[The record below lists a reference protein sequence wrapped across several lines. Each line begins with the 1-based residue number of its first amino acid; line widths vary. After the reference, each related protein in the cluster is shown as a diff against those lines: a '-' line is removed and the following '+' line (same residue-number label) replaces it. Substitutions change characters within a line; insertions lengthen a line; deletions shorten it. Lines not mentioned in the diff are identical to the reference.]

1 MSSGVRYT
9 RELLDEAARRCK
21 NIDEVIA
28 FMGVRPYHQLRRHI
42 FRRFAHF
49 GIDVSHFETVERR
62 TMHPRPTKARLQE
75 TVASSCSVAAALRH
89 VNRSSNYCT
98 RKQFQRWTAEYGIDT
113 SHFLGQAH
121 QRGKKTHN
129 RRTAHDILRKQNTG
143 RRTGTSLLR
152 RALLESGVADR
163 CAECGTGPVWHGRP
177 MTLEIDHI
185 NGDWTDNRPHNL
197 RFLCPNCHAATS
209 TWCRGGRSRD

>member
-9 RELLDEAARRCK
+9 RELLDEAARHCK

-28 FMGVRPYHQLRRHI
+28 FIGVRPYHQLRRHI
-42 FRRFAHF
+42 FQRFTHF
-49 GIDVSHFETVERR
+49 GIDVAHFEPADRR
-62 TMHPRPTKARLQE
+62 TAYPRPTKAALQQA
-75 TVASSCSVAAALRH
+75 VASSCSVAAALRH
-89 VNRSSNYCT
+89 LSWTSNHRT
-98 RKQFQRWTAEYGIDT
+98 RTLFRRWTDEYGIDT

-129 RRTAHDILRKQNTG
+129 RRAAPDILRKQDTG
-143 RRTGTSLLR
+143 RRTGASLLR
-152 RALLESGVADR
+152 RALLESGVTDR

-177 MTLEIDHI
+177 MTLEVDHI
-185 NGDWTDNRPHNL
+185 NGDWTDNRQHNL